1 MLKQFIDVD
10 YSQEKRAFIRD
21 ELIELYGR
29 VLVEIA
35 TWSHLGEMI
44 LEKSF
49 FSNTGSD
56 IELVDYEIESS
67 ASSINASSSQPETE
81 SARKKRTHA
90 VNECRDQQ
98 SLLAL
103 IKYILKTVDL
113 VYILRRLSI
122 NKIHF
127 RFLIVNFSLSP
138 QASKVW
144 EIENFNHF
152 AFIIMTP

>member
-67 ASSINASSSQPETE
+67 SSSSNSQPETE
-81 SARKKRTHA
+81 SARKKRSHA

-113 VYILRRLSI
+113 VYILRRCSI

-144 EIENFNHF
+144 EIVKF
-152 AFIIMTP
+152 